1 MSEAERL
8 ENIDKRHLWHPFTQW
23 NVWSDLKPLIV
34 EHGEGVELIDVEGRR
49 YLDGVSS
56 LWCNVHGHSDPELL
70 SALKTQAEKVCH
82 STLLGLT
89 HRPILELAEGLAP
102 LLPEG
107 LTRMFF
113 CDSGSNAVEAALR
126 MTLEWWQKK
135 GGAAARRKSAFA
147 SLDSAYHGDTLGSVG
162 VGFLADFHQSLESV
176 VVQAKRVSPPHVYR
190 FYQGMS
196 ADDALARA
204 LAELEE
210 FFRRDGDTLA
220 SFIIEPLVQG
230 AAGMWIHSAV
240 YLRKVRELCNRHDV
254 FLICDEV
261 ATGFGKTGELFACQ
275 LAGVVPDLLVMGKGL
290 TAGLLALSAVC
301 VKEEVFAGFS
311 APVEQGKT
319 FFYGQTYAGNPLA
332 AAVAVANIRLL
343 RERDTL
349 GHVRAVADWL
359 AQDIAQQLLP
369 LPWVDEVRQ
378 LGVMTGI
385 ELTAE
390 PGSRQPFSAQQ
401 LVGLRIG
408 QRARELG
415 VIIRPLGNVMVLMP
429 PLCISRDDVS
439 RLVSVTSQSISDVLG
454 GGPVHE

>member
-1 MSEAERL
+1 MSEAKRL

-23 NVWSDLKPLIV
+23 KVWSELAPLIV
-34 EHGEGVELIDVEGRR
+34 DRGEGVELIDVEGRR

-56 LWCNVHGHSDPELL
+56 LWCNVHGHSEPALL
-70 SALKTQAEKVCH
+70 GALKAQADKVCH

-89 HRPILELAEGLAP
+89 HRPILELAEELAP

-135 GGAAARRKSAFA
+135 GGTAARRKSAFA
-147 SLDSAYHGDTLGSVG
+147 SLDCAYHGDTLGSVG
-162 VGFLADFHQSLESV
+162 VGFLADFHHSLESV
-176 VVQAKRVSPPHVYR
+176 VVQARRVSPPHVYR

-196 ADDALARA
+196 DDDALARA
-204 LAELEE
+204 LLELEE
-210 FFRRDGDTLA
+210 FFEREGDTLA
-220 SFIIEPLVQG
+220 SFIVEPLVQG
-230 AAGMWIHSAV
+230 AAGMWIHPAI
-240 YLRKVRELCNRHDV
+240 YLRKLRELCSRHDV

-275 LAGVVPDLLVMGKGL
+275 HAGVLPDLLVMGKGL
-290 TAGLLALSAVC
+290 TGGLLALSAVC
-301 VKEEVFAGFS
+301 VREDVFAGFS
-311 APVEQGKT
+311 APVEEGKT

-332 AAVAVANIRLL
+332 AAVAVANLRLL
-343 RERDTL
+343 QQRDTL
-349 GHVRAVADWL
+349 GHVRNVAQWL
-359 AQDIAQQLLP
+359 KEKIEEHLSE

-378 LGVMTGI
+378 LGVMTGV

-390 PGSRQPFSAQQ
+390 PGSRKAFSAQQ
-401 LVGLRIG
+401 LVGVRIT

-429 PLCISRDDVS
+429 PLCITRDDVS
-439 RLVSVTSQSISDVLG
+439 RLVRVTAQSIADVLG
-454 GGPVHE
+454 QGPGHV